1 MSMLQYRHKSR
12 AWLQM
17 VTADKDGNFRAIK
30 NIIAQG
36 IAEGEEGAFDQD
48 ADIEALMA
56 RLTQIRDRLAK
67 RIAGLPDDA
76 TLQAHLETL
85 SGPLIHT
92 LLISDQWDTANVG
105 GEEVDI
111 DWLLEGPQ
119 LELAVPAPSHHTV
132 RVNRAP

>member
-17 VTADKDGNFRAIK
+17 VTADENGEFRPIKD
-30 NIIAQG
+30 IIADG
-36 IAEGEEGAFDQD
+36 IAEGEEGAFERD
-48 ADIEALMA
+48 ADLEALLLQ
-56 RLTQIRDRLAK
+56 LTQIRDRLA
-67 RIAGLPDDA
+67 RRVNGMPDDA
-76 TLQAHLETL
+76 TLRAHLDQL

-92 LLISDQWDTANVG
+92 LLISGPWDSVSVG

-119 LELAVPAPSHHTV
+119 AGQPAVPQLASLPSV
-132 RVNRAP
+132 